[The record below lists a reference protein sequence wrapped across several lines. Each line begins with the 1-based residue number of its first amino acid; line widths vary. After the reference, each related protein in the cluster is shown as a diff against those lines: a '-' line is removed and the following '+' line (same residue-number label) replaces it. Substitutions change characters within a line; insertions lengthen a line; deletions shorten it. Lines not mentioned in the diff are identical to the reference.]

1 MPSSSVFSIPTK
13 DNRQVAPSRKEQ
25 QLRLMAP
32 SVSSSASVGHK
43 RKLHQMEDGDKDVQL
58 HQRMSRD
65 KRLRLDQQQISSS
78 SSIGL
83 KKKSSITISSS
94 EHRQALS
101 TTIRAATDV
110 DLCIP
115 STATFRHSMTA
126 ESNDAK
132 NRVNNKTSELLFKSS
147 TQKRV
152 YNPMASHHS
161 PVAAAV
167 SATSVFNIS
176 DYEGDDVFIA
186 ADPIQ

>member
-115 STATFRHSMTA
+115 STATFRHSMTQRT
-126 ESNDAK
+126 ESITKPASYCSS
-132 NRVNNKTSELLFKSS
+132 RLLESAS
-147 TQKRV
+147 TIRWLLITRQ
-152 YNPMASHHS
+152 
-161 PVAAAV
+161 
-167 SATSVFNIS
+167 
-176 DYEGDDVFIA
+176 
-186 ADPIQ
+186 